1 MNAQA
6 QTACPRCNSALA
18 PGAQFCGACG
28 SPLGVAPQPPHQPAY
43 APPPPMPQMP
53 SMANMARGFSGGGG
67 GNSKQVNLNAAPM
80 DAFNTAMGVIEGMGS
95 EVHYRQ
101 PPQGAKYLLT
111 YKSMWSTLGIPIKY
125 DGDMQVAPSGPGQSV
140 VRLSLKVRWGSA
152 LPLFLVQAAT
162 TFFASM
168 FNLYFAVY
176 FFFILALYLGITA
189 WAVSSSLPEK
199 ALKEMGDKMAQG
211 GGFAPAPA
219 QYAPAPQHPPAYGA
233 APAPQAPPQP
243 APQPAYAAPPM
254 APAPTPQG
262 APGLSGGS
270 DTARIMEQIKQLG
283 ALRDAGILSAAEFDA
298 KKAELLARI

>member
-1 MNAQA
+1 MNAPA

-28 SPLGVAPQPPHQPAY
+28 SAIGAGAPQPPPQY

-53 SMANMARGFSGGGG
+53 NMANMARGFAGGGG
-67 GNSKQVNLNAAPM
+67 GNSKQVTLNAAPM

-111 YKSMWSTLGIPIKY
+111 YKSMLGTLGVPIKY
-125 DGDMQVAPSGPGQSV
+125 DGDLQVAPSGPGQSV
-140 VRLSLKVRWGSA
+140 ARLSLKVRWGSA
-152 LPLFLVQAAT
+152 LPLFLVQAAF

-189 WAVSSSLPEK
+189 WVVSGSLPEK
-199 ALKEMGDKMAQG
+199 ALKDMADKMMRG

-219 QYAPAPQHPPAYGA
+219 PQPPQAYAAPP
-233 APAPQAPPQP
+233 PAPQAPQQP
-243 APQPAYAAPPM
+243 APAYAAPPI
-254 APAPTPQG
+254 APAPTPQA

-283 ALRDAGILSAAEFDA
+283 ALRDAGILSPAEFDA

>member
-28 SPLGVAPQPPHQPAY
+28 SPLGAAPQPPQQQPPY
-43 APPPPMPQMP
+43 TPPPPMPQMP

-67 GNSKQVNLNAAPM
+67 GNSKQVNLSSDPAS
-80 DAFNTAMGVIEGMGS
+80 AFNTAMNVIEGMGS

-101 PPQGAKYLLT
+101 PPQGARYLLT
-111 YKSMWSTLGIPIKY
+111 YKSVWSTLGIPIKY
-125 DGDMQVAPSGPGQSV
+125 DGDMQVAPTGQGQSV

-176 FFFILALYLGITA
+176 FFFILALYLGISA

-199 ALKEMGDKMAQG
+199 ALKEMADKMMQG
-211 GGFAPAPA
+211 GGFAPPPTPAA
-219 QYAPAPQHPPAYGA
+219 QYAPAPHPPAYGA
-233 APAPQAPPQP
+233 PP
-243 APQPAYAAPPM
+243 APQPAYAAPPI
-254 APAPTPQG
+254 APTPTPPG

-283 ALRDAGILSAAEFDA
+283 ALRDAGILSEAEFEA